1 MTSEPGAVSRQQKA
15 GADDRPT
22 ADRLLLSA
30 VRTLAAAGADSPRL
44 TAEAL
49 LAGVLGLSRAQLL
62 ARPEQTL
69 PAGAQARFADLVA
82 RAAQGEPL
90 AYLTGR
96 REFHGLEFIVD
107 RRVLIPRPET
117 ELLVDEALK
126 FLASTE
132 RAEAKVLDVG
142 TGSGCIAVT
151 LAVRRPR
158 AAVTALDIAEDALD
172 VARLNAERHGV
183 AGRVAFFRSDLL
195 EGLRLLRPG
204 FDLVCANLPYIPTA
218 ALAGLPVAR
227 FEPVRALDGGPDGL
241 LWVRRLLV
249 DLPRA
254 LRPGGAAL
262 LEIEDTRG
270 ADALALARAA
280 FPEARVELQQ
290 DLAGLDRIVEIFT

>member
-1 MTSEPGAVSRQQKA
+1 MTSEPGAVSSQQKA
-15 GADDRPT
+15 VADDRLT

-30 VRTLAAAGADSPRL
+30 ARTLAAARADSPRL

-49 LAGVLGLSRAQLL
+49 LAYVLGLTRAQLL
-62 ARPEQTL
+62 ARREQTL
-69 PAGAQARFADLVA
+69 PAEAQGRFAALLD

-90 AYLTGR
+90 AYLTGC
-96 REFHGLEFIVD
+96 REFHCLEFVVD

-126 FLASTE
+126 FLASNE
-132 RAEAKVLDVG
+132 RAEKKVLDVG

-151 LAVRRPR
+151 LAVRCPL
-158 AAVTALDIAEDALD
+158 AAVTALDISEDALD

-183 AGRVAFFRSDLL
+183 AGRMAFFRSDLL
-195 EGLRLLRPG
+195 EGLRVLRPD
-204 FDLVCANLPYIPTA
+204 FDLVCANLPYIPTE
-218 ALAGLPVAR
+218 ALASLPVAR
-227 FEPVRALDGGPDGL
+227 FEPIRALDGGPDGL

-270 ADALALARAA
+270 AEALALARAA
-280 FPEARVELQQ
+280 FPEARVELRP
-290 DLAGLDRIVEIFT
+290 DLAGLDRIVKILT